1 MFSVAYRSQSFA
13 KGGKLAQAMRPA
25 PLGWSFSL
33 FHKIS
38 MKKTWLPF
46 AFFQRKSLEVRESKG
61 VLAVTAV
68 LTSARPAI
76 RSIQSLLLE
85 QGDSGSFP
93 EAPEQRGSLTSTNQY
108 KPLFLMCLRCGSH
121 IHLPAGQKPRWSEV
135 LSVCWPRRSC
145 SAEDHAGGHLP
156 CVAPN
161 DAAAEE
167 LPSPPQK

>member
-1 MFSVAYRSQSFA
+1 MEGASEAIGSPAESKRGFRGGKCSALPTDLSHLLR
-13 KGGKLAQAMRPA
+13 GGKLAQAMRPS

-46 AFFQRKSLEVRESKG
+46 AFFRRKSLEVRESKG

-93 EAPEQRGSLTSTNQY
+93 EAPEQGGSLTGTNQY
-108 KPLFLMCLRCGSH
+108 KPLFLMRLRLRKPHPSACRAETPMERGAECL
-121 IHLPAGQKPRWSEV
+121 LAQ
-135 LSVCWPRRSC
+135 
-145 SAEDHAGGHLP
+145 
-156 CVAPN
+156 
-161 DAAAEE
+161 EE
-167 LPSPPQK
+167 LQC